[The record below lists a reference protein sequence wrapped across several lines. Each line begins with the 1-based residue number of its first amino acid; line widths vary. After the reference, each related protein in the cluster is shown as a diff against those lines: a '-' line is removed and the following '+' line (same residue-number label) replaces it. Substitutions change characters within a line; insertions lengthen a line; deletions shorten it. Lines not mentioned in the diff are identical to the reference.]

1 MRNLIREAG
10 WRARVQTSASTRG
23 GDGGREGITASSA
36 WCPLPAC
43 PAQTRCGISYER
55 ASGCT
60 SMAGGRAAAGSTGC
74 KDAVL
79 VRWFAYYLH
88 LSLACRSP
96 SWPTGPCSPSIPPLY
111 LLACLLAGL
120 LAYWLTDSAATSAS
134 RAKALCGP
142 YAVGSRWRPFRQPA
156 SQHHIELCKSRP
168 GRKTHVERRWAP
180 CNRMRLHL
188 HPVIICF
195 PSQLACARKGSWVH
209 ESFTAL
215 SVEQKR
221 IRRIAILR
229 PTSSSAAWRTRAN
242 GVCQPNH
249 RRSSCLSAPY
259 RNEAPLQHSPPV
271 AMSCLAVSVAA
282 ATG

>member
-1 MRNLIREAG
+1 MRAHGEGMGGGRGSPQVAPGVRCRHAQPRPGAG
-10 WRARVQTSASTRG
+10 LVMSVQADVQAWRA
-23 GDGGREGITASSA
+23 DGQLQVLQGAR
-36 WCPLPAC
+36 
-43 PAQTRCGISYER
+43 TRCLLDGLLIT
-55 ASGCT
+55 CT
-60 SMAGGRAAAGSTGC
+60 SRSPVGRLLGRQA
-74 KDAVL
+74 L
-79 VRWFAYYLH
+79 VRRPYRRF
-88 LSLACRSP
+88 
-96 SWPTGPCSPSIPPLY
+96 T
-111 LLACLLAGL
+111 CLLAGL

-195 PSQLACARKGSWVH
+195 PSQLACAKKGSWVH